1 MAAVSERH
9 AVNPGVRI
17 GQNRRAELAPGLA
30 VVIRPRLNDL
40 SLAAAHQRLES
51 SSLMEKDGRLNHA
64 ELFAV
69 IDRISAP
76 PRLAEVGGVLEV
88 DAPAVVFSTG
98 RAEQFAVANFDGLVL
113 NRTHDAVWQPPRL
126 APSLSAVLRSHH
138 HSPPLARAGA
148 DFIKEKQRPGL
159 RS

>member
-17 GQNRRAELAPGLA
+17 GQNRRAELAPSLA

-51 SSLMEKDGRLNHA
+51 SSLMEKDCRLNHA

-88 DAPAVVFSTG
+88 DAPAVVFSRG
-98 RAEQFAVANFDGLVL
+98 RAEQSAAPILDWFFLDWPHAAA
-113 NRTHDAVWQPPRL
+113 RQPPRL
-126 APSLSAVLRSHH
+126 APGLPAVLRSHH

-148 DFIKEKQRPGL
+148 DFVKEQQRPCL
-159 RS
+159 RP